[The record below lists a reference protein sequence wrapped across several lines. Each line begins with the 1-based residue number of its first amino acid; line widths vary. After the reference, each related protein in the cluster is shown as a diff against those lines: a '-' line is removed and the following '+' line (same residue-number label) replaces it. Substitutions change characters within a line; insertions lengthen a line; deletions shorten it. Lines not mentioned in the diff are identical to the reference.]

1 MKLLLAILFSV
12 TLVWAQCVPAACA
25 EAAPAAAGGSG
36 CSCCHCGS
44 ADCCMGKTTQRPQ
57 PMPAAP
63 APRGSQSSHLLLV
76 APAALA
82 FLLPQ
87 APDLTFSP
95 EAPAHPRAAALPLYQ
110 QNCTFL
116 I

>member
-1 MKLLLAILFSV
+1 VKRLLAILFSV
-12 TLVWAQCVPAACA
+12 TLVWAQSVPVVCA
-25 EAAPAAAGGSG
+25 QAAPAAAGGSG

-63 APRGSQSSHLLLV
+63 APWGSQSSHLLLV

-82 FLLPQ
+82 FVLPQ
-87 APDLTFSP
+87 APGFRFSP
-95 EAPAHPRAAALPLYQ
+95 EAATHSRAAALPLYQ

>member
-12 TLVWAQCVPAACA
+12 TLVWAQCGPAVWAQ
-25 EAAPAAAGGSG
+25 AAPAAAGGSG
-36 CSCCHCGS
+36 CACCHCGS

-57 PMPAAP
+57 PISAAP

-82 FLLPQ
+82 FVLPQ
-87 APDLTFSP
+87 APGSTFSP
-95 EAPAHPRAAALPLYQ
+95 EAAAPPRAAALPLYQ
-110 QNCTFL
+110 KNCTFL

>member
-1 MKLLLAILFSV
+1 MKLLLAILFSA
-12 TLVWAQCVPAACA
+12 TLVWAQCVPAVCA
-25 EAAPAAAGGSG
+25 QAAPAAAGGSA
-36 CSCCHCGS
+36 CACCHCGS
-44 ADCCMGKTTQRPQ
+44 GDCCMGKTTQRPQ

-82 FLLPQ
+82 FVLPQ
-87 APDLTFSP
+87 ALGFTFSP
-95 EAPAHPRAAALPLYQ
+95 GAEAHSRTAALPLYQ